1 MSEVTFSDFI
11 ETVLGG
17 IPVDNGGILRRGV
30 SFFETPYE
38 YIGEWNTTALPY
50 IIYQEEGFTHY
61 LTKKKVIKNK
71 GFISRKIF
79 GQVQRLAWSRDLGIP
94 FDKSESD
101 NALLL
106 HQDKMMSDLGVMQ
119 DV

>member
-1 MSEVTFSDFI
+1 MEVTFSDFI

-17 IPVDNGGILRRGV
+17 IPVKKGIILRQGV
-30 SFFETPYE
+30 EFFETPYE
-38 YIGEWNTTALPY
+38 YIAEWNTGAVPH
-50 IIYQEEGFTHY
+50 IIYQEEGFKHWI
-61 LTKKKVIKNK
+61 TKKMVTKNK

-94 FDKSESD
+94 FDKSEND

-106 HQDKMMSDLGVMQ
+106 HQDKMMSEMGLMQ
-119 DV
+119 HI